1 MQTKRVAVITGAGGG
16 IGLAICR
23 RLAKDG
29 FFVVVTDVTLERAVA
44 VADELVSAG
53 HDAFGVAL
61 DVCQDEAAVASVFAE
76 IYQRKGRI
84 DVLVN
89 NAGGSAQLIDK
100 RTDFVQSEESAWQF
114 VVNLNLLGTMRCVR
128 AVLGYMMEAGYGRI
142 INTASIA
149 GRCGL
154 PGWADYSAAKAGVI
168 GFTKTLAM
176 EVGQCGITVNS
187 ISPGLIERMRP
198 DADGKL
204 PQSCQ
209 SNPTHG
215 NWLWH
220 TGTPQDVAALIAFI
234 ASEEAGYI
242 TGEDF
247 LIDGGRALGP
257 TSQAG
262 RQDLFKTQDGGTN
275 A

>member
-1 MQTKRVAVITGAGGG
+1 MQSKRVAIITGAGGG

-23 RLAKDG
+23 KLAQNG
-29 FFVVVTDVTLERAVA
+29 FFVVVTDMTKERADA
-44 VADELVSAG
+44 VAAELAANG

-61 DVCQDEAAVASVFAE
+61 DVCKGEAEVAAVMANIFH
-76 IYQRKGRI
+76 RTGRI

-89 NAGGSAQLIDK
+89 NAGGSAGLIDK
-100 RTDFVQSEESAWQF
+100 RTDFLQSEESTWQF
-114 VVNLNLLGTMRCVR
+114 VFNLNLLGTMRCVH
-128 AVLGYMMEAGYGRI
+128 AVLSYMVPAGYGRI

-168 GFTKTLAM
+168 GFTRTLAM
-176 EVGQCGITVNS
+176 EIGQCGITVNS

-198 DADGKL
+198 TADGQL
-204 PQSCQ
+204 PQDCETHT
-209 SNPTHG
+209 THG
-215 NWLWH
+215 NWLGH
-220 TGTPQDVAALIAFI
+220 TGKPQDVASLVAFL
-234 ASEEAGYI
+234 ASDEAGYI

-247 LIDGGRALGP
+247 LVDGGRALGP

-262 RQDLFKTQDGGTN
+262 RQDFFKKEDGETN

>member
-16 IGLAICR
+16 IGLAVCR

-29 FFVVVTDVTLERAVA
+29 FFVVVTDGTRERAVA
-44 VADELVSAG
+44 VANELADEG
-53 HDAFGVAL
+53 YDALGLAL
-61 DVCQDEAAVASVFAE
+61 DVCRHEAEISPVFAE
-76 IYQRKGRI
+76 IFQRTGRI

-89 NAGGSAQLIDK
+89 NAGGSAQLIGK
-100 RTDFVQSEESAWQF
+100 QTDFVQSEESTWQF
-114 VVNLNLLGTMRCVR
+114 VLNLNLLGTMRCVH
-128 AVLGYMMEAGYGRI
+128 AVLGYMMAAGYGRI

-154 PGWADYSAAKAGVI
+154 PGWADYSAAKAGII
-168 GFTKTLAM
+168 GFTRTLAM

-204 PQSCQ
+204 PHECQ
-209 SNPTHG
+209 RKPTHG
-215 NWLWH
+215 NWLGH
-220 TGTPQDVAALIAFI
+220 TGTPQDVAALIAFL

-247 LIDGGRALGP
+247 LIDGGRAIGP

-262 RQDLFKTQDGGTN
+262 RQDLFKSQDGGIK

>member
-1 MQTKRVAVITGAGGG
+1 MQPKRVAIITGAGGG

-23 RLAKDG
+23 KLAKDG
-29 FFVVVTDVTLERAVA
+29 FFVVVTDMTIERANA
-44 VADELVSAG
+44 VAAELAANG

-61 DVCQDEAAVASVFAE
+61 DVCSSEEKVAAVIADIF
-76 IYQRKGRI
+76 QQTGRI

-89 NAGGSAQLIDK
+89 NAGGSAGLINK
-100 RTDFVQSEESAWQF
+100 RTDFLQSEESTWQF
-114 VVNLNLLGTMRCVR
+114 VFNLNVLGTMRCVH
-128 AVLGYMMEAGYGRI
+128 AALPYMVATGYGRI

-154 PGWADYSAAKAGVI
+154 PGWADYSAAKAAVI

-176 EVGQCGITVNS
+176 EIGQCGITVNS

-198 DADGKL
+198 TDDGKL
-204 PQSCQ
+204 PMDCQ
-209 SNPTHG
+209 TRPTNG
-215 NWLWH
+215 NWLGH
-220 TGTPQDVAALIAFI
+220 TGKPQDVAALVAFL
-234 ASEEAGYI
+234 ASEDAGYI

-247 LIDGGRALGP
+247 LVDGGRALGP
-257 TSQAG
+257 TSKAE
-262 RQDLFKTQDGGTN
+262 RQDYFKKEDGETN

>member
-1 MQTKRVAVITGAGGG
+1 MQSKRVAVITGAGGG

-29 FFVVVTDVTLERAVA
+29 FYVVVTDVTLERAVA

-53 HDAFGVAL
+53 HDAFGIAL
-61 DVCQDEAAVASVFAE
+61 DVCRDEAAVASVFVE
-76 IYQRKGRI
+76 IYRHTGRI

-198 DADGKL
+198 ETDGKL

-215 NWLWH
+215 NWLGH
-220 TGTPQDVAALIAFI
+220 TGTPQDVAALVAFL

-262 RQDLFKTQDGGTN
+262 RQDLNKTQDRGIK

>member
-16 IGLAICR
+16 IGLAVCR

-29 FFVVVTDVTLERAVA
+29 FFVVVTDVTRERAA
-44 VADELVSAG
+44 TVADELISTG
-53 HDAFGVAL
+53 YDALAVAL
-61 DVCQDEAAVASVFAE
+61 DVCQDEAEVISVFAD
-76 IYQRKGRI
+76 IFQRTGRI
-84 DVLVN
+84 DLLVN

-100 RTDFVQSEESAWQF
+100 RTDFVQSEESTWQF
-114 VVNLNLLGTMRCVR
+114 VFNLNLLGTMRCVR
-128 AVLGYMMEAGYGRI
+128 AVLGYMMAVGYGRI

-154 PGWADYSAAKAGVI
+154 PGWADYSAAKAGII
-168 GFTKTLAM
+168 GFTRTLAM

-198 DADGKL
+198 GEDGKL
-204 PQSCQ
+204 PQDCQ
-209 SNPTHG
+209 RKTTHG
-215 NWLWH
+215 NWLGH
-220 TGTPQDVAALIAFI
+220 TGTPQDVAALIAFL

-262 RQDLFKTQDGGTN
+262 RQDLFKKQDGEN
-275 A
+275 KS

>member
-1 MQTKRVAVITGAGGG
+1 MQSKRVAIITGAGGG

-23 RLAKDG
+23 KLAKDG
-29 FFVVVTDVTLERAVA
+29 FYVVVTDMTLERANA
-44 VADELVSAG
+44 VADELKAAG

-61 DVCQDEAAVASVFAE
+61 DVCKSEAAIAAVIADIF
-76 IYQRKGRI
+76 QQTGRI

-89 NAGGSAQLIDK
+89 NAGGSAGLINK
-100 RTDFVQSEESAWQF
+100 RTDFLLSEESTWQF
-114 VVNLNLLGTMRCVR
+114 VMNLNVFGTMRCVH
-128 AVLGYMMEAGYGRI
+128 AALPYMMAANYGRI

-154 PGWADYSAAKAGVI
+154 PGWADYSTAKAGII
-168 GFTKTLAM
+168 GFTRTLAM

-198 DADGKL
+198 TDDGQL
-204 PQSCQ
+204 PQDCQ
-209 SNPTHG
+209 TRPTDG
-215 NWLWH
+215 NWLGH
-220 TGTPQDVAALIAFI
+220 TGKPQDVAALVAFL

-247 LIDGGRALGP
+247 LVDGGRALGP
-257 TSQAG
+257 TTQAG
-262 RQDLFKTQDGGTN
+262 RQDYFKKQDAETN

>member
-1 MQTKRVAVITGAGGG
+1 MQSKRVAIITGAGGG

-23 RLAKDG
+23 RLAQDG
-29 FFVVVTDVTLERAVA
+29 FYVVVTDMTLERANA
-44 VADELVSAG
+44 VANELLAIG
-53 HDAFGVAL
+53 HEAIGIGM
-61 DVCQDEAAVASVFAE
+61 DVCQNETAVAAVIADIF
-76 IYQRKGRI
+76 QRTGRI

-89 NAGGSAQLIDK
+89 NAGGSAQLINK
-100 RTDFVQSEESAWQF
+100 RTDFLQSEESTWQF
-114 VVNLNLLGTMRCVR
+114 VFNLNVFGTMRCVR
-128 AVLGYMMEAGYGRI
+128 AVLPYMMAAGYGRI

-154 PGWADYSAAKAGVI
+154 PGWADYSAAKAGII
-168 GFTKTLAM
+168 GFTRTLAM

-198 DADGKL
+198 NADGTL
-204 PQSCQ
+204 PQDCQ
-209 SNPTHG
+209 THPTNG
-215 NWLWH
+215 NWLGH
-220 TGTPQDVAALIAFI
+220 TGKPQDIAALVAFL
-234 ASEEAGYI
+234 ASDDAGYI

-247 LIDGGRALGP
+247 LVDGGRALGP

-262 RQDLFKTQDGGTN
+262 REELFAKQEGETK

>member
-1 MQTKRVAVITGAGGG
+1 MQTKRVAIVTGAGGG
-16 IGLAICR
+16 IGLAVCR

-29 FFVVVTDVTLERAVA
+29 FFVVVTDVTRERAENVTE
-44 VADELVSAG
+44 ELVRSG
-53 HDAFGVAL
+53 YDAFAAVL
-61 DVCQDEAAVASVFAE
+61 DVCRDDAEVASVFAE
-76 IYQRKGRI
+76 IFQRTGRI

-100 RTDFVQSEESAWQF
+100 RTDFAQSEESTWQF
-114 VVNLNLLGTMRCVR
+114 VLNLNLLGTMRCVH
-128 AVLGYMMEAGYGRI
+128 AVLGYMMAAGYGRI

-154 PGWADYSAAKAGVI
+154 PGWADYSAAKAGII
-168 GFTKTLAM
+168 GFSKTLAM

-198 DADGKL
+198 GADGNL

-209 SNPTHG
+209 GKPTHG
-215 NWLWH
+215 NWLGH
-220 TGTPQDVAALIAFI
+220 TGTPKDVAALISFLS
-234 ASEEAGYI
+234 SEEAGYI

>member
-29 FFVVVTDVTLERAVA
+29 FFVVVTDVTRERAVA
-44 VADELVSAG
+44 VANELVDEGFEALG
-53 HDAFGVAL
+53 FAL
-61 DVCQDEAAVASVFAE
+61 DVCRDETAVDSVFAE
-76 IYQRKGRI
+76 IFKCTGRI

-89 NAGGSAQLIDK
+89 NAGGSAQLIGK
-100 RTDFVQSEESAWQF
+100 QTDFVQSEESTWQF
-114 VVNLNLLGTMRCVR
+114 VLNLNLLGTMRCVR
-128 AVLGYMMEAGYGRI
+128 AVLGYMMAANYGRI

-154 PGWADYSAAKAGVI
+154 PGWADYSAAKAGII
-168 GFTKTLAM
+168 GFTRTLAM
-176 EVGQCGITVNS
+176 EVGQCGITGNS

-198 DADGKL
+198 GKDGKL
-204 PQSCQ
+204 PQDCQ
-209 SNPTHG
+209 SKPTHG
-215 NWLWH
+215 NWLGH
-220 TGTPQDVAALIAFI
+220 TGTPQDVAALIAFL

-247 LIDGGRALGP
+247 LIDGGRAIGP

-262 RQDLFKTQDGGTN
+262 RQDLFKSQDGGIK

>member
-1 MQTKRVAVITGAGGG
+1 MQSKRVAVITGAGGG
-16 IGLAICR
+16 IGLAVCR

-29 FFVVVTDVTLERAVA
+29 FFVVVTDVTRERAVA
-44 VADELVSAG
+44 VADELVGAG
-53 HDAFGVAL
+53 NEAIGLCL
-61 DVCQDEAAVASVFAE
+61 DVCRDEAEVASVFKE
-76 IYQRKGRI
+76 IFQCMGRI

-89 NAGGSAQLIDK
+89 NAGGSAQLIGK
-100 RTDFVQSEESAWQF
+100 RTDFVQSEESTWQF
-114 VVNLNLLGTMRCVR
+114 VLNLNLLGTMRCVH

-154 PGWADYSAAKAGVI
+154 PGWADYSAVKAGII

-198 DADGKL
+198 DLEGKL
-204 PQSCQ
+204 PQTCLS
-209 SNPTHG
+209 SPSHG
-215 NWLWH
+215 NWLGH
-220 TGTPQDVAALIAFI
+220 TGTPQDVAALIAFL

-247 LIDGGRALGP
+247 LIDGGRTLGP